1 MFTVAIVGRP
11 NVGKSTLFNRL
22 TRSRKAIVGNQPG
35 ITRDRLSETVNWDG
49 KSFRVIDTG
58 GVVPGEKEELP
69 ESVFRQAEI
78 ALEESDL
85 VLMVVDGREGPT
97 PVDESLHDLL
107 RSGGK
112 EFLLVVNK
120 MDVPSV
126 DDHAYAF
133 HSLGIEEFFPV
144 SAEHSRGFD
153 ELLEAILERVPE
165 GEPEESD
172 GEIRVAIIG
181 RPNMGKSSLLN
192 QLLGQERVIV
202 SETPGTTRDSVD
214 SVLETAGQRYR
225 LVDTAGIRRKGK
237 TSGMVEKLSMVM
249 ARRSIQRCDV
259 VLLLID
265 ATEGATRADA
275 TIGGYAHEAGKSLLL
290 VVNKW
295 DLIER
300 DAFTAIRLEKEYRM
314 KLKFLDYAPLV
325 FVSAR
330 TGQRVF
336 KLLEHVQRAYQARR
350 LRVPT
355 AELNQF
361 LQREVQPRLQAAS
374 PRRKFPVVYGSQV
387 AVDPPTF
394 VLFTRSRQKMHFSVE
409 RFLVNRLRERYGFY
423 ATPLVVRQ
431 RLRAPRK
438 R

>member
-1 MFTVAIVGRP
+1 MYTVAIVGRP

-97 PVDESLHDLL
+97 PVDESLHGLL
-107 RSGGK
+107 RSGGR

-165 GEPEESD
+165 GEPEGSD

-192 QLLGQERVIV
+192 ALAGQERVIV

>member
-78 ALEESDL
+78 ALEEADL

-107 RSGGK
+107 RSGGR

>member
-1 MFTVAIVGRP
+1 MYTVAIVGRP
-11 NVGKSTLFNRL
+11 NVGKSALFNRL
-22 TRSRKAIVGNQPG
+22 TRSRKAIVGDLPG
-35 ITRDRLSETVNWDG
+35 ITRDRLFQEVDWEG
-49 KSFRVIDTG
+49 RCFRVVDTG
-58 GVVPGEKEELP
+58 GIVPGEAEQLP

-97 PVDESLHDLL
+97 PVDESLHGLL
-107 RSGGK
+107 RSGGR

>member
-97 PVDESLHDLL
+97 PVDESLHGLL
-107 RSGGK
+107 RSGGR

-165 GEPEESD
+165 GEPEGSD